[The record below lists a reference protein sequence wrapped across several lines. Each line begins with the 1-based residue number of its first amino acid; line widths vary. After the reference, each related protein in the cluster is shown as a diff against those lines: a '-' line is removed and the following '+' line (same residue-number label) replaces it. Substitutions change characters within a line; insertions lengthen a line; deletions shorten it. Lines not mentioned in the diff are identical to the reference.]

1 DKVIILSIFSIG
13 MSPFAMQI
21 AQSIVQV
28 ISNNSLKMYGGDLA
42 IGAMAIVSSISLI
55 FTMPLFG
62 LNQGS
67 QPIIGFN
74 YGAKKYHRVK
84 QAVTYAVIVATIIV
98 TFGWIVIQTYPEA
111 LIRLFSNDASLSE

>member
-1 DKVIILSIFSIG
+1 
-13 MSPFAMQI
+13 
-21 AQSIVQV
+21 
-28 ISNNSLKMYGGDLA
+28 MYGGDLA

-74 YGAKKYHRVK
+74 YGAKN
-84 QAVTYAVIVATIIV
+84 TIV
-98 TFGWIVIQTYPEA
+98 
-111 LIRLFSNDASLSE
+111 LNKL